1 MSPSTLQTPSSPT
14 TPAAPPLCGQG
25 WAVLLRGLDPALP
38 SPTPLTHLSPTPLQN
53 LPNPRLY
60 SLFPLPVDTCSWS
73 LPILKS
79 GLPPQAPNA
88 LFLFYPHPSCSTSC
102 LPQAS
107 ILQPPVQS
115 SAPADWLLPTRLPV
129 TLCGRW
135 EASGVSRALSCV
147 PQPPERHEPVWEG
160 GLRPGDGA
168 AGLRAFL
175 ALEHM
180 CVRMCAC
187 ICVYLCAAAGYT
199 HAHVHACACVWL
211 GGCGQLHGYYLVL
224 PETCCD
230 QAGTKPN

>member
-107 ILQPPVQS
+107 ILQPPSTVLS
-115 SAPADWLLPTRLPV
+115 PCRLASAHQVARDF
-129 TLCGRW
+129 
-135 EASGVSRALSCV
+135 
-147 PQPPERHEPVWEG
+147 VWEVG
-160 GLRPGDGA
+160 SIRGQQSPVLRPTAPRA
-168 AGLRAFL
+168 A
-175 ALEHM
+175 
-180 CVRMCAC
+180 
-187 ICVYLCAAAGYT
+187 
-199 HAHVHACACVWL
+199 
-211 GGCGQLHGYYLVL
+211 
-224 PETCCD
+224 
-230 QAGTKPN
+230 